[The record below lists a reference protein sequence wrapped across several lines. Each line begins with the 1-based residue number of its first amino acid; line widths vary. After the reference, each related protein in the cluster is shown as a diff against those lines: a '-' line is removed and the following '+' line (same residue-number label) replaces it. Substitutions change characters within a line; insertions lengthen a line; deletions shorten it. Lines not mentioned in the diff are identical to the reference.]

1 MIWYW
6 YDTDYIMITLI
17 ETGAG
22 AASFVTLPKKVF
34 RQAPSDE
41 ALLVTDATAAREML
55 SVTRPFD

>member
-1 MIWYW
+1 MIP
-6 YDTDYIMITLI
+6 LI